1 LLLVKAEVAEV
12 SEMYASAA
20 VFIAA
25 SSKFAANTFSE
36 IMNPETFGMKAA
48 AGMPKMAMPINA
60 SPSVLNNK
68 NINRNLPFFY

>member
-1 LLLVKAEVAEV
+1 
-12 SEMYASAA
+12 
-20 VFIAA
+20 
-25 SSKFAANTFSE
+25 
-36 IMNPETFGMKAA
+36 MNPETFGMKAA